1 MALDTTVAQTA
12 VDFQGLSQ
20 LRYKAEQNK
29 DEKETLKQVAG
40 QFESL
45 FINMMLKNMRQAKL
59 AEGLFD
65 SSQSNMY
72 RDMADQQLAMDLSQ
86 RGGLGLQDVIM
97 RQLSGNVDAASK
109 PAVAGQSYSID
120 TVNSYVGL
128 PAMQTKKTM
137 SKQRE
142 DFEEIITTAPVK
154 KLQEQLRPDFNFG
167 SPEAF
172 VQQLLPL
179 AKQAADKLGVAP
191 EALISQA
198 ALETGWGKHVIK
210 HADGRS
216 SFNLFNIKAHKH
228 WDGDSALVGTV
239 EYRNGVALNEQ
250 ASFRSYSS
258 YQQSF
263 NDYVNFLQTQPR
275 YQDALKQVDDPEKF
289 IEALHKAGY
298 ATDPAYSEKVKRI
311 MNGGTLAQFSQK
323 AGYS

>member
-29 DEKETLKQVAG
+29 DDKETLRQVAG

-45 FINMMLKNMRQAKL
+45 FINMMLKGMREAKL
-59 AEGLFD
+59 AEGLFE
-65 SSQSNMY
+65 SSQGDMY
-72 RDMADQQLAMDLSQ
+72 RDMADQQLSIDLSQ
-86 RGGLGLQDVIM
+86 RGGLGLQEVIM
-97 RQLSGNVDAASK
+97 RQLSGNLDAASN
-109 PAVAGQSYSID
+109 PATPGQTYSID
-120 TVNSYVGL
+120 MVKSYVGL
-128 PAMQTKKTM
+128 PAMQTNQSENKP
-137 SKQRE
+137 QA
-142 DFEEIITTAPVK
+142 EIEKIVAKAPVK
-154 KLQEQLRPDFNFG
+154 TSLEQLKPDFKFG

-172 VQQLLPL
+172 VQQLLPM
-179 AKQAADKLGVAP
+179 AKQAASMLGVAP

-228 WDGDSALVGTV
+228 WDGDTAQVGTV

-250 ASFRSYSS
+250 ARFRSYDS

-263 NDYVNFLQTQPR
+263 DDYVKFIQTQPR
-275 YQDALKQVDDPEKF
+275 YQDALKQVDNPERF

-298 ATDPAYSEKVKRI
+298 ATDPAYADKVKRI
-311 MNGGTLAQFSQK
+311 MNGSTLAQFSHK
-323 AGYS
+323 GGYS